1 MILLLALNTGLM
13 LLATGLLAGC
23 AGGGPKGGIAP
34 SAPAGSPPTIRE
46 AVLTAEGV
54 CDSAGSASQLRST
67 EIALGIGECDLVRL
81 KGTAPTDVL
90 IGDSGKGQR
99 EAQVLYNETTG
110 REIYLFSDNRLIKI
124 VKPGQG

>member
-1 MILLLALNTGLM
+1 MILCAAFKTGLALF
-13 LLATGLLAGC
+13 AAGLLAGC
-23 AGGGPKGGIAP
+23 AGSIPNGGASP
-34 SAPAGSPPTIRE
+34 STPAGSPPAIRE

-81 KGTAPTDVL
+81 KGTTPTDVL

-124 VKPGQG
+124 VKPGKG

>member
-1 MILLLALNTGLM
+1 MIMRVAFNTGL
-13 LLATGLLAGC
+13 AIFAAGLVAGC
-23 AGGGPKGGIAP
+23 AGSGPTGGASP
-34 SAPAGSPPTIRE
+34 SAPPATRE
-46 AVLTAEGV
+46 AVLTSEGV

-81 KGTAPTDVL
+81 KGSAPTDVL

>member
-1 MILLLALNTGLM
+1 MIMRVALNTGLA
-13 LLATGLLAGC
+13 LITAGLLAGC
-23 AGGGPKGGIAP
+23 ASGGPTGSASP
-34 SAPAGSPPTIRE
+34 SAPPATRE

-54 CDSAGSASQLRST
+54 CDSAGSANQLRST

-81 KGTAPTDVL
+81 KGTTPTDVL